1 MTVTTLLM
9 NLWPCQSSKM
19 NQNYLK
25 PSKCG
30 GPCPVK
36 RSSTCTISLRETVS
50 VLRKFGIKQPPKG
63 CIITDVQRKKIT
75 KLAISWDM
83 EVTGWVSTKDSSSL
97 ACVQLCRLEKTIF
110 QKSLL
115 SSNNFLLHIVCRN
128 GYKYIIRV
136 FQMQKQ
142 KWKLKRKSQEAVVTD
157 SGTLIWWRFW
167 FPPSSIFFPFSQIV
181 GWQNATY

>member
-1 MTVTTLLM
+1 MVRYSHSASHGCCSLCNLISNLCVVLDNLTLLA
-9 NLWPCQSSKM
+9 CQ
-19 NQNYLK
+19 
-25 PSKCG
+25 P
-30 GPCPVK
+30 
-36 RSSTCTISLRETVS
+36 
-50 VLRKFGIKQPPKG
+50 LRKLTML
-63 CIITDVQRKKIT
+63 IIYCASVIFHTALDVLPFSFSMKI
-75 KLAISWDM
+75 SRDM